1 MANNDKAPKPDYDPR
16 EWELVSPAPV
26 NKAPPALLDDP
37 GFQRQMEFQDFINSP
52 EGEKWLRE
60 MKSRYEEEL
69 ASERAA
75 SKQATNFD
83 DPDSYVPGTHP
94 TPLEDMDMPVPEK
107 RLEASRRALVEV
119 PKEARSRYL
128 RPAPRYSQELE
139 ADESE

>member
-16 EWELVSPAPV
+16 EWELETPAPV

-60 MKSRYEEEL
+60 MKSRHEEEL
-69 ASERAA
+69 ASDRAA
-75 SKQATNFD
+75 SKQATFD
-83 DPDSYVPGTHP
+83 DPDNYVPGTDP

-107 RLEASRRALVEV
+107 RREASRRAL
-119 PKEARSRYL
+119 
-128 RPAPRYSQELE
+128 APRYSEELE
-139 ADESE
+139 AYKSE